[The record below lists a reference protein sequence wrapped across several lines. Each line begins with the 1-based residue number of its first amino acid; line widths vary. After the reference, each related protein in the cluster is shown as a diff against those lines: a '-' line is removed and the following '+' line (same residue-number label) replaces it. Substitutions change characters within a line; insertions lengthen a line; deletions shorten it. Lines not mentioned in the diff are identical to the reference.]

1 MSGIELWVVI
11 GAAACVGIYLHG
23 NDDDVVVRPRA
34 ATRGW
39 AWTRLTGKKSH
50 K

>member
-23 NDDDVVVRPRA
+23 NEDDVVVRRRGE
-34 ATRGW
+34 TRGW
-39 AWTRLTGKKSH
+39 AWTTRFTKKRH